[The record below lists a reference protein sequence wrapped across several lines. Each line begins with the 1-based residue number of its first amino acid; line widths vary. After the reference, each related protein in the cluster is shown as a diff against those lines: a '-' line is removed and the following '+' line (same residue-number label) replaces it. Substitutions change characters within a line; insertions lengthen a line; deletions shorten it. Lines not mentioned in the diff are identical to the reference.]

1 MNWYVYILQCSDEQ
15 QSLYTG
21 ITNNL
26 DKRIKA
32 HNTKH
37 GAKFTRGRTPVYLL
51 KYFECA
57 SKSEALKLE
66 CRIKKL
72 SRAQKLLL

>member
-1 MNWYVYILQCSDEQ
+1 MIWVVYILRCSDER

-32 HNTKH
+32 HNAGT
-37 GAKFTRGRTPVYLL
+37 GAKFTRGRGPVYLL
-51 KYFECA
+51 KFFECD
-57 SKSEALKLE
+57 SKSSALKLE
-66 CRIKKL
+66 YKIKKL
-72 SRAQKLLL
+72 TRSQKLSL